1 MEINVC
7 PGVGYKALVIGVSAL
22 SGRGGGRGVA
32 GLCALSARA
41 GDRAR
46 GCLAGRCMLLGRG
59 RSGDSPLSPTSAN
72 QRSGPPSVHMARPE
86 RLGGQQL
93 SGILPSPF
101 PPDDRLRRSAA
112 LHWSPREGPEGRGR
126 AQGGTRGVCVCV
138 WGGGGG
144 VQGGPGPGYREC
156 RQGPRSAAGSGRLD
170 GRCDI

>member
-1 MEINVC
+1 MSPWHGNELDYGKVRSRTAGVEINVC
-7 PGVGYKALVIGVSAL
+7 PGVGYKAVVIGVSAL
-22 SGRGGGRGVA
+22 SGRGGDRGVA

-59 RSGDSPLSPTSAN
+59 RSGDSPPSPASAN

-101 PPDDRLRRSAA
+101 PPDDAA
-112 LHWSPREGPEGRGR
+112 PFGSPSLVTP
-126 AQGGTRGVCVCV
+126 
-138 WGGGGG
+138 
-144 VQGGPGPGYREC
+144 
-156 RQGPRSAAGSGRLD
+156 
-170 GRCDI
+170 